1 MNNVSVS
8 TAARMLGIT
17 MLTTIK
23 YINESGIPT
32 TNDPGL
38 KVDADALKAWVT
50 SDPPPPFIGRQKINT
65 MRLNL
70 GITELII
77 PKGIY

>member
-17 MLTTIK
+17 MPTMIK

-32 TNDPGL
+32 TNDPRL
-38 KVDADALKAWVT
+38 KVDADALEAWVML
-50 SDPPPPFIGRQKINT
+50 PPPFIGRQKINT